1 MWWAVGGLIAMA
13 IAATA
18 ICAVDLRRARRQLAL
33 SHRWVRVTGTVT
45 EATIR
50 EVSHSDM
57 GIEYEPV
64 VAYAYEAE
72 RARYQ
77 SERLTLAK
85 QPIRYS
91 LRRNAERQLARYAPG
106 RTVLVYVDPAN
117 PAASVLERRDPTIT
131 LMWIL
136 LVFLWTV
143 AIGGSA
149 TLLLLPGFVG
159 PEPFIQL

>member
-1 MWWAVGGLIAMA
+1 MWWAVGGLIGTA

-18 ICAVDLRRARRQLAL
+18 ICAVRLRRARRQLAL

-45 EATIR
+45 EASIR
-50 EVSHSDM
+50 EVSRPEV
-57 GIEYEPV
+57 GIEYVPV
-64 VAYAYEAE
+64 VAYAYEVD

-77 SERLTLAK
+77 SEHQTLAG
-85 QPIRYS
+85 PIQYS
-91 LRRNAERQLARYAPG
+91 FRRNAERQIARYAPG

-117 PAASVLERRDPTIT
+117 PAASVLERRDQTIA

-136 LVFLWTV
+136 LVLLWTV
-143 AIGGSA
+143 AIGGIA
-149 TLLLLPGFVG
+149 TLLLLPGVVG